1 MFLLLSFL
9 TLLPTDKRNG
19 DKGLGKRKGNATST
33 RGSEDP
39 VAPDHNSERK
49 GQKQQNAREY
59 VRMLFCLAV
68 LCRWEELITEGVDDR
83 DRVSG
88 RDKKVSDEMSM
99 GSFPKF

>member
-68 LCRWEELITEGVDDR
+68 
-83 DRVSG
+83 
-88 RDKKVSDEMSM
+88 
-99 GSFPKF
+99 SFLVISVLA